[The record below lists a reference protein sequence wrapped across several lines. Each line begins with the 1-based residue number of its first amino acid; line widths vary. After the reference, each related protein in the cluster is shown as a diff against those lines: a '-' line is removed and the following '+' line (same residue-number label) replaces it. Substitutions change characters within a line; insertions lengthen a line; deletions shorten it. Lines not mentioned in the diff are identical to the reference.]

1 MLDVFRRNQRV
12 AVAVLGVVA
21 MLSFVILPLVTQYF
35 QSQSTAAR
43 GDVQQIRLAGRPLE
57 RDALARFQR
66 NHSLTVQFLER
77 IAMLVLSRNGAPKV
91 PGFAADARG
100 FRLGIETPDERN
112 LETYAIRTFLLNEE
126 ARRMGLELDDQS
138 VEEWLNLYFDN
149 NVTQKEVADLLREL
163 AQSQFGK
170 NQLYSQLKLELQAD
184 LVMRAANLG
193 LAGRSYNFPG
203 GPITITPPA
212 AAWKNYLKLNENA
225 TVAVYPFLVDDYIA
239 ETPETFPEN
248 EIAATFGKYKDR
260 LAFSDSP
267 EPGFRRRFASDLEVV
282 TASFDDFFEK
292 AKAEVTE
299 EQLKAE
305 YEKRV
310 AEGRFDV
317 KETTPPASTPPA
329 ETPPADKPAETTPPA
344 EKPADMPAEKP
355 AETPPARS
363 QRKHL
368 RQINRRNA
376 SC

>member
-149 NVTQKEVADLLREL
+149 NVTQKEVAD
-163 AQSQFGK
+163 
-170 NQLYSQLKLELQAD
+170 YS
-184 LVMRAANLG
+184 
-193 LAGRSYNFPG
+193 
-203 GPITITPPA
+203 
-212 AAWKNYLKLNENA
+212 
-225 TVAVYPFLVDDYIA
+225 
-239 ETPETFPEN
+239 
-248 EIAATFGKYKDR
+248 
-260 LAFSDSP
+260 
-267 EPGFRRRFASDLEVV
+267 AS
-282 TASFDDFFEK
+282 
-292 AKAEVTE
+292 
-299 EQLKAE
+299 
-305 YEKRV
+305 
-310 AEGRFDV
+310 
-317 KETTPPASTPPA
+317 
-329 ETPPADKPAETTPPA
+329 
-344 EKPADMPAEKP
+344 
-355 AETPPARS
+355 
-363 QRKHL
+363 
-368 RQINRRNA
+368 
-376 SC
+376 